1 MAKTIT
7 IEIPKGKRAEWV
19 NGVLTL
25 IDESNKKSMNV
36 MERVKTFEDACN
48 ELGEEN
54 EFVQQYKQIT
64 KDWAVYEESADFHA
78 YLKLRIITAALNEEW
93 TPQFTED
100 ERRWYPWF
108 TLYTQE
114 EIDAMTEEEK
124 GRVVGRAG
132 GSAYAGGGLV
142 CAFALHVSSC
152 SCTGGG
158 SRLVFR
164 TRELAEY
171 AGKQFGDIWADFVFK
186 VSKDAQQEERV

>member
-7 IEIPKGKRAEWV
+7 IEIPKGKRAECV
-19 NGVLTL
+19 NVVLTL
-25 IDESNKKSMNV
+25 IDESKKKSKNV
-36 MERVKTFEDACN
+36 MERIKTFEDAYN
-48 ELGEEN
+48 ELGEDHPLVKEYCWQN
-54 EFVQQYKQIT
+54 DDT
-64 KDWAVYEESADFHA
+64 SADLLA
-78 YLKLRIITAALNEEW
+78 YLRLRIICAALNEGW
-93 TPQFTED
+93 QPQFTKD

-108 TLYTQE
+108 YLYTQE

-124 GRVVGRAG
+124 GRVVGRASYNA
-132 GSAYAGGGLV
+132 SASGGLV
-142 CAFALHVSSC
+142 YANASNVSSL
-152 SCTGGG
+152 SSAYYG